1 MDAQT
6 VLAALDRPGIAGS
19 LALLNIGLV
28 AGTIVWIL
36 TVKREPTSA
45 IAWCLLVLF
54 LPVLG
59 IFLFV
64 LLGYQSVHVPL
75 RRKRRHAAG
84 FRDRP
89 RTPTRASAADGYEG
103 LAGLAQRLGA
113 EPMTDGNAVELYHD
127 GESAYTAMLAAI
139 RTAERHIHMQFF
151 ITRSDE
157 SGVRFMTALA
167 ERARAGVEVRFLY
180 DAVGS
185 WRLHTRVLNILTE
198 AGGRA
203 LPYLTLLNPL
213 RRRIQINLRNHRK
226 LVIVDGRVGFTGG
239 LNIGDEYLGRSPF
252 FGPWRDTF
260 ARIEGPAVAGL
271 QRVFAEDWDFSA
283 DEDLSADTYYPP
295 ARKAGAAKVQVA
307 WSGPDQDIKTIREV
321 YLAAVMRAHERV
333 WVATPYFV
341 PDAGLFDAV
350 CLAARMGCDVRVL
363 CPFRPDKWLPHLA
376 GRYNWIELLRAGGK
390 VYQYTAGFM
399 HAKVLL
405 IDDVWSSVGTPNL
418 DNRSLHLN
426 FEVTCLI
433 ESEEVQ
439 KELERQFLK
448 DLEVS
453 IRLDPEVYVHRPFV
467 AKMAENACRLLSP
480 VL

>member
-1 MDAQT
+1 MPP
-6 VLAALDRPGIAGS
+6 LAALDWSRVTGA
-19 LALLNIGLV
+19 LALLNIALV

-54 LPVLG
+54 LPVVG
-59 IFLFV
+59 AGLFV
-64 LLGYQSVHVPL
+64 LLGYQSVHLPL
-75 RRKRRHAAG
+75 RRKRRHAAE

-89 RTPTRASAADGYEG
+89 RAPKPAAAAGGYEG
-103 LAGLAQRLGA
+103 LAGLAHRLGA
-113 EPMTDGNAVELYHD
+113 EPMTEGNAVELYHD
-127 GESAYTAMLAAI
+127 GAAAYDAMLAAI
-139 RTAERHIHMQFF
+139 RSAERHIHMQFF

-167 ERARAGVEVRFLY
+167 ERARAGVEVRFLF

-198 AGGRA
+198 AGGKA
-203 LPYLTLLNPL
+203 VPYLTLLNPL

-239 LNIGDEYLGRSPF
+239 LNIGDEYLGRSKF
-252 FGPWRDTF
+252 FGQWRDTF
-260 ARIEGPAVAGL
+260 VRVEGPAVADL

-283 DEDLSADTYYPP
+283 DEDLSADEYFPPPCQAGP
-295 ARKAGAAKVQVA
+295 ARVQVA
-307 WSGPDQDIKTIREV
+307 AAGPDQDIKTIREV
-321 YLAAVMRAHERV
+321 YLAAVMRAHRRV

-390 VYQYTAGFM
+390 VYQYTAGFL

-405 IDDVWSSVGTPNL
+405 VDDVWSSVGTANL

-433 ESEEVQ
+433 ESKDVQ

-453 IRLDPEVYVHRPFV
+453 IRLDPEVYAHRPFV

>member
-1 MDAQT
+1 
-6 VLAALDRPGIAGS
+6 
-19 LALLNIGLV
+19 
-28 AGTIVWIL
+28 
-36 TVKREPTSA
+36 
-45 IAWCLLVLF
+45 
-54 LPVLG
+54 
-59 IFLFV
+59 
-64 LLGYQSVHVPL
+64 
-75 RRKRRHAAG
+75 
-84 FRDRP
+84 
-89 RTPTRASAADGYEG
+89 
-103 LAGLAQRLGA
+103 
-113 EPMTDGNAVELYHD
+113 MTEGNAVELYHD
-127 GESAYTAMLAAI
+127 GESAYTAMLEAI
-139 RTAERHIHMQFF
+139 RRAEKHIHMQFF

-185 WRLHTRVLNILTE
+185 WRLHTRVLNVLTE
-198 AGGRA
+198 AGGKA

-213 RRRIQINLRNHRK
+213 RRRVQINLRNHRK
-226 LVIVDGRVGFTGG
+226 LVVVDGKVGFTGG
-239 LNIGDEYLGRSPF
+239 LNIGDEYLGRSAF
-252 FGPWRDTF
+252 FGAWRDTF
-260 ARIEGPAVAGL
+260 VRVEGPAVAGL

-295 ARKAGAAKVQVA
+295 PCEVGEAKVQVA

-321 YLAAVMRAHERV
+321 YLAAVMRAHKRV

-390 VYQYTAGFM
+390 VYQYAAGFM
-399 HAKVLL
+399 HAKILL
-405 IDDVWSSVGTPNL
+405 VDDVWSSVGTPNL

-439 KELERQFLK
+439 KELERQFLR

-453 IRLDPEVYVHRPFV
+453 IRLDAEVYVQRPFV

>member
-1 MDAQT
+1 
-6 VLAALDRPGIAGS
+6 
-19 LALLNIGLV
+19 
-28 AGTIVWIL
+28 
-36 TVKREPTSA
+36 
-45 IAWCLLVLF
+45 F
-54 LPVLG
+54 LPVIG
-59 IFLFV
+59 AGLFV

-75 RRKRRHAAG
+75 RRKRRHAAE
-84 FRDRP
+84 FRVRP
-89 RTPTRASAADGYEG
+89 RSPKPAAAGGGFEG
-103 LAGLAQRLGA
+103 LAALAQRLGA
-113 EPMTDGNAVELYHD
+113 EPMTEGNAVELYPD
-127 GESAYTAMLAAI
+127 GATAYDAMLEAI

-157 SGVRFMTALA
+157 SGVKFMTALA

-185 WRLHTRVLNILTE
+185 WRLHTRVLNILAE
-198 AGGRA
+198 AGGKA
-203 LPYLTLLNPL
+203 VPYLTLLNPL

-239 LNIGDEYLGRSPF
+239 LNIGDEYLGRSKF
-252 FGPWRDTF
+252 FSSWRDTF
-260 ARIEGPAVAGL
+260 VRVEGPAVWEL
-271 QRVFAEDWDFSA
+271 QRVFAEDWHFSA
-283 DEDLSADTYYPP
+283 DEDLSGDEYYAPP
-295 ARKAGAAKVQVA
+295 CEAGSARVQVA
-307 WSGPDQDIKTIREV
+307 ASGPDQDIKTIREV
-321 YLAAVMRAHERV
+321 YLAAVIRAHQRV

-341 PDAGLFDAV
+341 PDVGLFDAL

-376 GRYNWIELLRAGGK
+376 GRYTWIELLRAGGK

-405 IDDVWSSVGTPNL
+405 VDDVWSSVGTANL

-433 ESEEVQ
+433 ESREVQ
-439 KELERQFLK
+439 QELERQFLK

-453 IRLDPEVYVHRPFV
+453 IRLDPEVYLHRPFV
-467 AKMAENACRLLSP
+467 AKVAENACRLLSP